1 MICVQIEDRRRLM
14 LKLSSR
20 WNLPPKG
27 ANYASPGLEGSGLQS
42 SELSLY
48 DMIHLSLIGRVLE
61 VWILLEWRL
70 LPWFVAEVAPG
81 PGSRSSTAWYSLR
94 ASNNCIPKRHGES
107 RRLQARERKEVV
119 PWTLIKQ
126 ASGHPI
132 FEVHLGL
139 WKRMDPYRNID
150 SENSNRKFFH
160 RGNDKPSEGYILGT
174 GIATSAMLPLLVL

>member
-27 ANYASPGLEGSGLQS
+27 ANYASPGLEGSRLQS

-61 VWILLEWRL
+61 VWILLECRL

-94 ASNNCIPKRHGES
+94 ASKNCIPKRPAES

-119 PWTLIKQ
+119 PWTLIKH
-126 ASGHPI
+126 ASGNPI

-139 WKRMDPYRNID
+139 WKRMNPYRNFD
-150 SENSNRKFFH
+150 GEQSTSFKSGKFSS
-160 RGNDKPSEGYILGT
+160 RD
-174 GIATSAMLPLLVL
+174 